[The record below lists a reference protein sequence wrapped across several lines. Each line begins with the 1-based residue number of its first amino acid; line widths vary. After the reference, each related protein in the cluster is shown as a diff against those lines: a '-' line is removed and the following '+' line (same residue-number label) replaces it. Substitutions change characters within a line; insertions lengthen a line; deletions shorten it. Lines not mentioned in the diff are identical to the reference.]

1 MFKQQFYILVTETKY
16 NCMRKPYIV
25 GIDIGTGSTKAVSMD
40 LEGNV
45 LNVSQCGYPTLNPE
59 PGYSEQN
66 PEDIW
71 GGFTS
76 CIIDTMQEMG
86 YAPEAISLSS
96 AMHSFI
102 PVDQNGGALHNMI
115 TWADARSEA
124 LAEILRES
132 AEAEFI
138 YNTSGTPIHA
148 MSPLSKLLWLKGS
161 NKELFEQSH
170 KFISIKEYIWFKLFR
185 TFEIDYGIA
194 SATGLFD
201 IIKLQWSPEIMEIA
215 SITTDRLSVPVN
227 TNFSRKINDP
237 EVLSSLGLNHGISVV
252 IGSSDGCCANLG
264 SAVTDD
270 YKAALTIGT
279 SAAVRVTANAPV
291 YNFKA
296 MTFNYL
302 LDEQT
307 YVCGGPLNNGGVAI
321 DWAIEKFLNKVEPD
335 ETDYEYFFKQIEATA
350 AGSGGLIFVPYLT
363 GERAPIWDT
372 AVTAN
377 FVGLQLHHG
386 QQHFF
391 RAVLEGV
398 CMAINEVLLAVEQ
411 ATMPI
416 KQLNISG
423 GFLNAPVWMQVLANV
438 TGKKLVVVQADDA
451 SAIGAIILAARVL
464 HPDSKLEEKLARETQ
479 TIMPDY
485 SQHEVYKKLQPVY
498 GRLYDD
504 LKTVMHTLKSLAF

>member
-1 MFKQQFYILVTETKY
+1 MFKLQFSILVTRTKY

-25 GIDIGTGSTKAVSMD
+25 GIDIGTGSTKAISID
-40 LEGNV
+40 LDGHV
-45 LNVSQCGYPTLNPE
+45 LHVSQCGYPTLNPE

-71 GGFTS
+71 EGFKS
-76 CIIDTMQEMG
+76 CINDTVQQLG
-86 YAPEAISLSS
+86 YTPDVISLSS

-102 PVDQNGGALHNMI
+102 PVDDQGLSLHNMI
-115 TWADARSEA
+115 TWADARSETM
-124 LAEILRES
+124 AEMLRES

-148 MSPLSKLLWLKGS
+148 MSPLCKLLWLKGR
-161 NKELFEQSH
+161 NKALFEQTH
-170 KFISIKEYIWFKLFR
+170 KFISIKEFIWFRLFKA
-185 TFEIDYGIA
+185 FEIDYGLA

-201 IIKLQWSPEIMEIA
+201 IIKLQWNAGILEIA
-215 SITTDRLSVPVN
+215 GISAERLSTPVN
-227 TNFSRKINDP
+227 TNFCREIEDP
-237 EVLSSLGLNHGISVV
+237 ELLATLHLVAGIPIV

-279 SAAVRVTANAPV
+279 SAAVRVTSPAPV

-302 LDEQT
+302 LDEKT

-321 DWAIEKFLNKVEPD
+321 DWAIEKFLDTPEAS
-335 ETDYEYFFKQIEATA
+335 EADYEYFFKQVSDTP
-350 AGSGGLIFVPYLT
+350 AGAGGLIFVPYLT
-363 GERAPIWDT
+363 GERAPVWDT

-377 FVGLQLHHG
+377 FIGLQLHHSR
-386 QQHFF
+386 QHFF

-398 CMAINEVLLAVEQ
+398 CMAINEVLLAVER

-451 SAIGAIILAARVL
+451 SAIGAIILAARTL
-464 HPDSKLEEKLARETQ
+464 CPEAKLEEKLYRETQ

-504 LKTVMHTLKSLAF
+504 LKTVMHTLKSLAH

>member
-1 MFKQQFYILVTETKY
+1 VFKQQFYILVTETKY
-16 NCMRKPYIV
+16 YCMRKPYIV

-40 LEGNV
+40 LDGNV
-45 LNVSQCGYPTLNPE
+45 LHVSQCGYPTLNPE

-71 GGFTS
+71 EGFKS
-76 CIIDTMQEMG
+76 CVNDTVQQMG
-86 YAPEAISLSS
+86 YSPEAISLSS

-102 PVDQNGGALHNMI
+102 PVDRDGNPLHNMI

-148 MSPLSKLLWLKGS
+148 MSPLCKLLWLKGS
-161 NKELFEQSH
+161 NKILFEESH
-170 KFISIKEYIWFKLFR
+170 KFISIKEYIWFKLFN

-201 IIKLQWSPEIMEIA
+201 IIKLQWSAEIMEIA
-215 SITTDRLSVPVN
+215 GITADKLSNPVN
-227 TNFSRKINDP
+227 TNFCRKIDHP
-237 EVLSSLGLNHGISVV
+237 EVLSSLGLEHALSVV

-264 SAVTDD
+264 SAVSDD

-279 SAAVRVTANAPV
+279 SAAVRVTTTAPV

-302 LDEQT
+302 LDQNT
-307 YVCGGPLNNGGVAI
+307 FVCGGPLNNGGVAI
-321 DWAIEKFLNKVEPD
+321 DWAIEKFLNKQEPD
-335 ETDYEYFFKQIEATA
+335 EADYDYFFKQVESTSS
-350 AGSGGLIFVPYLT
+350 GSGGLIFVPYLT

-372 AVTAN
+372 AVTAS

-386 QQHFF
+386 QAHFF

-451 SAIGAIILAARVL
+451 SAIGAIILAARAL
-464 HPDSKLEEKLARETQ
+464 HPKAKLEEKLSQETQ

-504 LKTVMHTLKSLAF
+504 LKTVMHTLKSLAL